1 MAIGSIKIV
10 SWAALLLLAASVSA
24 SAAAAAVPHKYEFV
38 TSDTKVEDGHKL
50 TRVRLISGG
59 ALGGYIESESNLS
72 QAGSC
77 FLDEQSRAYGDAR
90 ITDDAQLHGLAREL
104 GAIVRPGESLRRDLR
119 RRASERRRGRLWPSL
134 RQRRC
139 RGVRLRPWTSVR
151 RRQSRRPRAGLWNR
165 LRQRQYWRR
174 RDGLRGKAI
183 GPRDGT
189 RLAQGRFAAPRRA
202 VRT

>member
-50 TRVRLISGG
+50 NSGPAHFRRGARRIHRIREQPEPSGLVLSRRTVARLRRRADHRRRPAPRPG
-59 ALGGYIESESNLS
+59 A
-72 QAGSC
+72 
-77 FLDEQSRAYGDAR
+77 R
-90 ITDDAQLHGLAREL
+90 L